1 MLKCAVAGAEMALF
15 VCHSAEHHFT
25 EKTFLPKFADREK
38 KGGGG
43 GKELK
48 LGFWES
54 LVGAQSLAHCGSVTL
69 TFGNGEGEK
78 RVKKKEK
85 LTFLSCLLPY
95 KLFCHCSQFSE
106 PAVIEPSNHMN
117 IHDKFALLFCPLS
130 WIFFSPRDLSC
141 CV

>member
-38 KGGGG
+38 KGGG

-78 RVKKKEK
+78 RVKKKRK
-85 LTFLSCLLPY
+85 RKAYFSQLSLAIQTVLPLLTIL
-95 KLFCHCSQFSE
+95 
-106 PAVIEPSNHMN
+106 
-117 IHDKFALLFCPLS
+117 
-130 WIFFSPRDLSC
+130 
-141 CV
+141 